1 METLFN
7 TILTLLIAKK
17 NNTKNLEGSF
27 IKITNINSS
36 NKTVNF
42 LLSYQNFSN
51 QSKLSLSSLNE
62 LTSSF
67 AAAAAADAFDNTTV
81 SVFLHILILVLYSIL
96 IFISLTSNPLLIYVL
111 LIKRKTQL
119 KLIDVFVI
127 NLSISDFFLT
137 IFNIPLCLTIF
148 FSGKWLFGTLI
159 CKLGTYST
167 SSAIYINILTMAYIS
182 VDRYFAVTGPLISN
196 RSTNLRINTYNFD
209 YATKRKMYI
218 ALAVIW
224 FVAFVISIPQFIFT
238 KIAKIDGK
246 LENDEKFFAAA
257 AAEELFDSNNKF
269 NLDTF
274 NFDYYMTPSVTDDDS
289 NNGKSDVH
297 FSKFGEGLMNRC
309 TMEYPLINMKFYM
322 VILNFSLQYLL
333 PSLVILFFYGKI
345 IYHLYLNLN
354 IEVLFSSSSDTHHHN
369 NNQHQQQ
376 QHTINNSNDSI
387 QQTDIDITSMATT
400 TTTTAT
406 SRYKKRGCCFSSLCC
421 ANNNNSAAA
430 TTTTT
435 TSIHKCENHSVNHT
449 PEDIPLRP
457 RSKGSLMRV
466 EGINR
471 ANNLKK
477 SMKIMI
483 IIITSFLI
491 SWLPI
496 HLYRLVTTFHPFF
509 TNKISQ
515 SENTLNLFV
524 NEIQL
529 NIKNCTIENF
539 IQCLY
544 LNEDLTSKTSSSR
557 GEFNNNYTTI
567 HNRYLFFFFHFL
579 SMSSVCYNPIVYFW
593 LHKKFRKEVNSMLR
607 KIFSI
612 TTFIRN
618 NTINK
623 IRRSTATTTTTTTNN
638 SAILKTSSI
647 KMKCISNNGAI
658 NGKATSCN
666 RVKKLNSNSKFKKH
680 VICKI
685 V

>member
-1 METLFN
+1 MVEQ
-7 TILTLLIAKK
+7 LIYYFYLHAKNYTQSLK
-17 NNTKNLEGSF
+17 EASLINVSNL
-27 IKITNINSS
+27 NSTS
-36 NKTVNF
+36 NKTVN
-42 LLSYQNFSN
+42 LLISRNISG
-51 QSKLSLSSLNE
+51 QSKISISASALDELS
-62 LTSSF
+62 
-67 AAAAAADAFDNTTV
+67 AAVTAEQFDNTTI
-81 SVFLHILILVLYSIL
+81 SVFLHILILILYSIL

-148 FSGKWLFGTLI
+148 FSGKWLFGTFI

-182 VDRYFAVTGPLISN
+182 VDRYFAVTRPLISN

-224 FVAFVISIPQFIFT
+224 IVAFIISIPQFIFT
-238 KIAKIDGK
+238 KIAKIDGNIANEEEF
-246 LENDEKFFAAA
+246 LASASDIMV
-257 AAEELFDSNNKF
+257 EELLGGDQASNSKF
-269 NLDTF
+269 NLEKF
-274 NFDYYMTPSVTDDDS
+274 NIDYFITPSVTEDF
-289 NNGKSDVH
+289 NNGKSEVH

-309 TMEYPLINMKFYM
+309 TMEYPLLNMKFYM

-354 IEVLFSSSSDTHHHN
+354 IEALFQTTSSDHDHNHQNGTLSNSADSIHHYGNDSNGKKSCCSAIFFCQSKTKTSKVKSENNVSNHHHAE
-369 NNQHQQQ
+369 
-376 QHTINNSNDSI
+376 T
-387 QQTDIDITSMATT
+387 
-400 TTTTAT
+400 
-406 SRYKKRGCCFSSLCC
+406 
-421 ANNNNSAAA
+421 
-430 TTTTT
+430 
-435 TSIHKCENHSVNHT
+435 
-449 PEDIPLRP
+449 DIPLRA

-471 ANNLKK
+471 SYNLKK
-477 SMKIMI
+477 SIKIMI

-509 TNKISQ
+509 TNKISE
-515 SENTLNLFV
+515 SKHTLNIFD
-524 NEIQL
+524 NEMQFNL
-529 NIKNCTIENF
+529 KNCTIENF

-544 LNEDLTSKTSSSR
+544 FDDDINSSR
-557 GEFNNNYTTI
+557 KEKTNYTTI

-593 LHKKFRKEVNSMLR
+593 LHKKFRKEVQLMMS
-607 KIFSI
+607 KICSAK
-612 TTFIRN
+612 TFIRN

-623 IRRSTATTTTTTTNN
+623 VRKRSNTATTTS
-638 SAILKTSSI
+638 SAVTPIGSQRPPVCLKMT
-647 KMKCISNNGAI
+647 KFNGTKNGISNKMI
-658 NGKATSCN
+658 NISDGGPVQKNKNHDNNKCN
-666 RVKKLNSNSKFKKH
+666 KKNINKKH
-680 VICKI
+680 ALCRIA
-685 V
+685 